1 MTEQRADSW
10 DVHPDGSRFLLMARA
25 GFGEDLA
32 PHPVVPSTRF
42 CALLFVAA
50 SLYYAPLPAQ
60 EINGVLLEN
69 GTNRPVDLGLITLFT
84 VDGDSVATVLTD
96 GGGRFRVVSPQAGE
110 FLLSASA
117 LGYVP
122 TLAGSVFTLAEGGR
136 MSLEFRIQ
144 PQPIEIG
151 GITVEA
157 AGLLISQP
165 KLVQNGFVQ
174 RAQRGF
180 GRFITPSDIE
190 ESHSTGTTDLLAR
203 TARVETRYAF
213 GGNRILMRATHG
225 LCTPTV
231 YLDDVRISLDG
242 ISLDAIAPLI
252 VLQAAEVYRSAN
264 EAPMRY
270 AGGMGGCGI
279 IVLWTR

>member
-1 MTEQRADSW
+1 MTTSSYDASID
-10 DVHPDGSRFLLMARA
+10 HPS
-25 GFGEDLA
+25 
-32 PHPVVPSTRF
+32 VVPVATF
-42 CALLFVAA
+42 CAILLVAA
-50 SLYYAPLPAQ
+50 SLSYAPLSAQ
-60 EINGVLLEN
+60 EINGVLLES

-84 VDGDSVATVLTD
+84 VDGDSVATVMTD
-96 GGGRFRVVSPQAGE
+96 GDGRFRVASSQAGE

-151 GITVEA
+151 GITVETA
-157 AGLLISQP
+157 ALLIRQP

-190 ESHSTGTTDLLAR
+190 GSHSTGTVDLLAR
-203 TARVETRYAF
+203 TGRVESRYAF
-213 GGNRILMRATHG
+213 GGNRILMRATRG